1 MWTKSPRVVQNNLN
15 SIKNVQE
22 TSSWTFQLVGVII
35 KNVNEM
41 LTDAVDKISSLTSF
55 YWQLS

>member
-55 YWQLS
+55 YW